1 MKKFMH
7 SGQPGPSSDSP
18 AHISDFELR
27 ALAFADL
34 IERITSGE
42 TASPPPPSPQEPSND
57 LPLFSSIR
65 CICGENENVTELIQ
79 CHDCHCFLHRRCM
92 DKLYPRSSTFR
103 CPFCALQLDGVDPFR
118 EVRGFID
125 SILTE
130 LKTLHGL
137 VSEAASTERQ
147 ISGMEYGMVQPPMIR
162 GQRQTGPQL
171 RTTLIRVMQEISQ
184 HTAALAN
191 Q

>member
-1 MKKFMH
+1 MH
-7 SGQPGPSSDSP
+7 PGRPGASSDSP

-34 IERITSGE
+34 IERIASGE
-42 TASPPPPSPQEPSND
+42 PASSPPPSPPEPSSD
-57 LPLFSSIR
+57 LPLFSSVR
-65 CICGENENVTELIQ
+65 CICGENENTGELIQ
-79 CHDCHCFLHRRCM
+79 CHDCHCFLHGRCM
-92 DKLYPRSSTFR
+92 DRLYPRSSTFR

-125 SILTE
+125 SILAE

-147 ISGMEYGMVQPPMIR
+147 ISAMEYGMMQASMIR
-162 GQRQTGPQL
+162 GQRPTVSQL
-171 RTTLIRVMQEISQ
+171 RATLNRVMQDISQ